1 MHIIEIEN
9 LSFRYTTSDRK
20 ILDNINMVVNEGEF
34 ILLIGPS
41 GCGKTTLCKCL
52 NGLIPHFHQGIM
64 EGKVIV
70 NNYNVAETPPYILAS
85 SIGMVF
91 QNPENQLF
99 SLSVENDIAFALENL
114 GYPRD
119 GIKERVD
126 FALKAV
132 GIEDLRNRSP
142 FELSGGQ
149 QQKVAIASILAMRPK
164 IMVLDEPTSFL
175 DPLSAKN
182 IIDLI
187 SELRNKL
194 NITIIL
200 VEHRLDLAVR
210 NATRIIL
217 MDDGKIVLDDEPRKI
232 FSRIETE
239 VLGVATPKIIRIAKS
254 INKKYQIF
262 NELPLTIEEFSSI
275 LRRNFIDRSK

>member
-9 LSFRYTTSDRK
+9 LSFRYAMSDRK

-34 ILLIGPS
+34 VLLIGPS

-52 NGLIPHFHQGIM
+52 NGLIPHFHQGIL

-85 SIGMVF
+85 TIGMVF

-114 GYPRD
+114 GYARD
-119 GIKERVD
+119 EIKERVD

-149 QQKVAIASILAMRPK
+149 QQKVAIASILALRPK
-164 IMVLDEPTSFL
+164 IIVLDEPTSFL

-187 SELRNKL
+187 SELKNKL

-200 VEHRLDLAVR
+200 VEHRLDLAIR

-217 MDDGKIVLDDEPRKI
+217 MDNGKIVLDDEPRKI

-275 LRRNFIDRSK
+275 LRRNLIDRSK

>member
-1 MHIIEIEN
+1 MPIIEVEN

-20 ILDNINMVVNEGEF
+20 ILDNINMVVDEGEF

-52 NGLIPHFHQGIM
+52 NGLIPHFHQGII

-99 SLSVENDIAFALENL
+99 SLSVEDDVAFALENL
-114 GYPRD
+114 GYQRD
-119 GIKERVD
+119 EIRERVD

-149 QQKVAIASILAMRPK
+149 QQKVAIASILAMKPK
-164 IMVLDEPTSFL
+164 IIVLDEPTSFL

-187 SELRNKL
+187 SELRNKM

-200 VEHRLDLAVR
+200 VEHRLDLAAR

-217 MDDGKIVLDDEPRKI
+217 MDNGKIVLDDEPRKI

-254 INKKYQIF
+254 INKKHQIF

-275 LRRNFIDRSK
+275 LRRNLIDRSK

>member
-9 LSFRYTTSDRK
+9 LSFRYAISDRK
-20 ILDNINMVVNEGEF
+20 ILDNINMVINKGEF
-34 ILLIGPS
+34 ILLVGPS

-114 GYPRD
+114 GYKREE
-119 GIKERVD
+119 IEERVD

-149 QQKVAIASILAMRPK
+149 QQRVAIASILAMKPK
-164 IMVLDEPTSFL
+164 IIVLDEPTSFL

-187 SELRNKL
+187 AELRNKF

-200 VEHRLDLAVR
+200 VEHRLDLAAR

-217 MDDGKIVLDDEPRKI
+217 MDNGKIVLDEEPRKF

-239 VLGVATPKIIRIAKS
+239 VLGVATPKIIRIAKYV
-254 INKKYQIF
+254 NKKYQIF
-262 NELPLTIEEFSSI
+262 NELPLTIEEFSNI
-275 LRRNFIDRSK
+275 FRRNLIDRSK

>member
-1 MHIIEIEN
+1 MPIIEVEN

-20 ILDNINMVVNEGEF
+20 ILDNINMVVDEGEF

-52 NGLIPHFHQGIM
+52 NGLIPHFHQGII

-70 NNYNVAETPPYILAS
+70 NNYDVAETPPYILAS

-99 SLSVENDIAFALENL
+99 SLSVEDDVAFALENL
-114 GYPRD
+114 GYQRD
-119 GIKERVD
+119 EIRERVD

-149 QQKVAIASILAMRPK
+149 QQKVAIASILAMKPK
-164 IMVLDEPTSFL
+164 IIVLDEPTSFL

-187 SELRNKL
+187 SELRNKM

-200 VEHRLDLAVR
+200 VEHRLDLAAR

-217 MDDGKIVLDDEPRKI
+217 MDNGKIVLDDEPRKI

-254 INKKYQIF
+254 INKKHQIF

-275 LRRNFIDRSK
+275 LRRNLIDRSK

>member
-70 NNYNVAETPPYILAS
+70 NNYNVAETPPYILAG

-200 VEHRLDLAVR
+200 VEHRLDLAAR

-217 MDDGKIVLDDEPRKI
+217 MDNGKIVLDDEPRKI